1 MIQMADLLCG
11 AVEPIQMQQSKMLFI
26 TNFGPNGDL
35 WGVVFFLY
43 SVKTTHQKEF
53 IDHFSVSM
61 HNAYQ

>member
-35 WGVVFFLY
+35 WGVVFL
-43 SVKTTHQKEF
+43 
-53 IDHFSVSM
+53 
-61 HNAYQ
+61 